1 MADSP
6 PQSLDVYIAHTQAR
20 VTYML
25 LGAFVGLMFA
35 LLLVAIVALKV
46 DDKILA
52 ILDRIVTAMLPI
64 VGAAI
69 GFWVAR
75 QRAGGVPDPTTT
87 TTQTTSTS
95 TTTPTPTVVPPGSTL
110 VSAPSPPAAIVTADP
125 LVQPPEKPT

>member
-6 PQSLDVYIAHTQAR
+6 PQSLDMYIAHTQAR

-46 DDKILA
+46 DEKILA

-87 TTQTTSTS
+87 TTETRI

-110 VSAPSPPAAIVTADP
+110 VSAPAPPAAIVTTDP

>member
-1 MADSP
+1 M
-6 PQSLDVYIAHTQAR
+6 YIAHTQAR

-46 DDKILA
+46 DEKILA

-87 TTQTTSTS
+87 TTETRI

-110 VSAPSPPAAIVTADP
+110 VSAPAPPAAIVTTDP